1 MLKLFRKWQTM
12 ILAILTFAVF
22 VWAAID
28 VFDVEP
34 SVIWTF
40 FMSAVAGLF
49 AIIVFAAL
57 TITCLNLLKRPKQ

>member
-12 ILAILTFAVF
+12 ILAILTFVVF

-34 SVIWTF
+34 SVIWAF
-40 FMSAVAGLF
+40 FMSAVTGLF

-57 TITCLNLLKRPKQ
+57 TIACLNLLKRRKQ